1 MTQNKTTKEGRVG
14 AANKQIILTAAEHE
28 FAKNGFKGTRIQQVA
43 DRAGL
48 PKTNVLYYFKS
59 KENLYFAVLEQ
70 ILDLWNSTFDKA
82 TSDDD
87 PAEVLARYIT
97 EKMEFSLTRP
107 EASRIFALEI
117 INGAPN
123 LTGFFKEQQVN
134 WMKGRVEL
142 VQSWIDQKKID
153 TDNAHYL
160 LFHIWACCQHYA
172 DFAAQI
178 TQLQGQEMGRV
189 EYQKATKSLISL
201 ILKGCGLKVP
211 ASYLAS

>member
-1 MTQNKTTKEGRVG
+1 MTQNKTNKEGRVG
-14 AANKQIILTAAEHE
+14 AANKQLILTAAEHE

-43 DRAGL
+43 DSAGL

-70 ILDLWNSTFDKA
+70 ILDLWNSAFDKA
-82 TSDDD
+82 TCDDD
-87 PAEVLARYIT
+87 PAEVLAHYIT

-123 LTGFFKEQQVN
+123 LTGFFKEQHVE
-134 WMKGRVEL
+134 WMRGRVKL
-142 VQSWIDQKKID
+142 VQDWIDQKKLD
-153 TDNAHYL
+153 TDDAEYL

-178 TQLQGQEMGRV
+178 THLQGKEMGRL

-201 ILKGCGLKVP
+201 VLKGCGLTVP
-211 ASYLAS
+211 NRYTAS